1 MSLSTTGISRIQ
13 HFRPSTTTPRRA
25 FGAQFPYS
33 GAGAVYLHR
42 LAFLER
48 NSHTLEL
55 GSALDSNTPPLSQR
69 KLTYMES
76 SILSFGNL
84 MEQNVRI
91 WCWAQTD
98 LNGFTHPQPQI
109 WNCLMD
115 LSAFA
120 ST

>member
-1 MSLSTTGISRIQ
+1 MLDIVLTMIDCPSTTGRLTSPASIS
-13 HFRPSTTTPRRA
+13 
-25 FGAQFPYS
+25 GVQFPYF
-33 GAGAVYLHR
+33 GAG
-42 LAFLER
+42 
-48 NSHTLEL
+48 
-55 GSALDSNTPPLSQR
+55 R

-76 SILSFGNL
+76 SILSFGDL